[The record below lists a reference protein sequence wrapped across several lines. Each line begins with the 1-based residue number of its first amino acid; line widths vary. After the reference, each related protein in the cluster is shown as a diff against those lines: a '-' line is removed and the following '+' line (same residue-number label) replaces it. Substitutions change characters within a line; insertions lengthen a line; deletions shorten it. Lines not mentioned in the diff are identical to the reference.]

1 MDIFIMFLFVN
12 CSLQDQI
19 HDHDWTKCSILD
31 IFWTNFTFIVGRYQN
46 KMVNS
51 AIDNFTCLMTIR
63 KNVGEPK
70 TYGKNLTVA
79 PV

>member
-1 MDIFIMFLFVN
+1 
-12 CSLQDQI
+12 
-19 HDHDWTKCSILD
+19 
-31 IFWTNFTFIVGRYQN
+31 
-46 KMVNS
+46 MVNS

-79 PV
+79 PVWQADRPTDEHGGHSEVTITVTGNTILKK